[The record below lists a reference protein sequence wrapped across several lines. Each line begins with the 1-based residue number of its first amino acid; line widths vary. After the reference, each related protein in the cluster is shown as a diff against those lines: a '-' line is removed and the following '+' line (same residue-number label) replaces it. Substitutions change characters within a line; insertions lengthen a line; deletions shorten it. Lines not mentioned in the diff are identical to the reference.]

1 MAADFDPLQSASAVP
16 SIPEGLEIEHEATA
30 MQGKSQPGTFGACD
44 ACRMR
49 KVRCLANEDSRSSK
63 CQRCARASRECVR
76 LLAAD
81 VDAIQYMQLQ
91 KLTTS

>member
-1 MAADFDPLQSASAVP
+1 MEADLHPLQSTSVVP
-16 SIPEGLEIEHEATA
+16 SIPEDLEVEHQATVTR
-30 MQGKSQPGTFGACD
+30 GKSQQGTIGACD

-76 LLAAD
+76 LPTAD
-81 VDAIQYMQLQ
+81 VDTLQYM
-91 KLTTS
+91 